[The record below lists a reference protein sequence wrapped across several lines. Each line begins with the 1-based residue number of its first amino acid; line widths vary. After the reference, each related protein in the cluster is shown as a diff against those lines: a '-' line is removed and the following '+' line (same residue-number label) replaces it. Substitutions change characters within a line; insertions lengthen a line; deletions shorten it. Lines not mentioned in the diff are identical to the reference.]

1 MFLYYLFCPTQRSA
15 DLSYE
20 DIYDDTSTNNPFCTA
35 IMEMYERLN
44 ELENSKEGED
54 LLMAV
59 SRS

>member
-1 MFLYYLFCPTQRSA
+1 MQRSA

-59 SRS
+59 SRC